1 MKTVDEL
8 FRYGYPA
15 AAAVMFAAFPFNI
28 PLFVHSILLLFTFV
42 AKAIHISILILD
54 KLRVN
59 M

>member
-28 PLFVHSILLLFTFV
+28 PLLRAF
-42 AKAIHISILILD
+42 HIVFYLWLCHNKWLIFD
-54 KLRVN
+54 EK
-59 M
+59 